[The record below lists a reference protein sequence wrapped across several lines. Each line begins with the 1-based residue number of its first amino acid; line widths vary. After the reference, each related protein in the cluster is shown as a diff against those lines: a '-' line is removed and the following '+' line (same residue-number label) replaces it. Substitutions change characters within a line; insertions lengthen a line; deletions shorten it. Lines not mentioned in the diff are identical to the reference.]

1 MYVVTIDCS
10 LKDKLQTYLEEKNFI
25 FSFPLYTFFQA
36 KKKGIS
42 CTLYSSGKFVVSGK
56 ESSEFIEFFLEPEIL
71 QSFSYGY
78 QNIEKNLQLRM
89 GIDESGKGDFFGPL
103 CIAGISTSSQ
113 KELDFLYS
121 LNIKDSK
128 LMKDSQI
135 KLVAQKILQIPHHII
150 TLFPEKYNDLYDKF
164 LNLNSLLAWGHA
176 TVIEQLL
183 TKTPFVN
190 LVISDQFAKKE
201 VLELALKKKNIRISL
216 VQRYKAESDVVV
228 AAASILARYS
238 FISGINKLE
247 TSYKVKLPK
256 GAGHLTKKTALAI
269 YQTYGEKI
277 LSGLSKKHFKTFK
290 EVIENK

>member
-10 LKDKLQTYLEEKNFI
+10 LKDKLKTYLEEKNFI
-25 FSFPLYTFFQA
+25 FSFPPYTFFQA

-42 CTLYSSGKFVVSGK
+42 CILYSSGKLVVSGK
-56 ESSEFIEFFLEPEIL
+56 ESGNFIEFFLEPEIL

-78 QNIEKNLQLRM
+78 QNIQKNLQPRM

-103 CIAGISTSSQ
+103 CIAGISTPLQ
-113 KELDFLYS
+113 KDLDFLYS

-135 KLVAQKILQIPHHII
+135 KLIAQKIQQIPHYII
-150 TLFPEKYNDLYDKF
+150 TLFPKKYNDLYNKF
-164 LNLNSLLAWGHA
+164 QNLNSLLAWGHA
-176 TVIEQLL
+176 TVIEQLI
-183 TKTPFVN
+183 TKTPSVS
-190 LVISDQFAKKE
+190 LAISDQFTKKE
-201 VLELALKKKNIRISL
+201 VLEIALKKKNIKISL
-216 VQRYKAESDVVV
+216 IQRHKAESDVVV

-238 FISGINKLE
+238 FILGINKLE
-247 TSYKVKLPK
+247 ATYKIQIPK
-256 GAGHLTKKTALAI
+256 GAGHLTKKTAVAI

-277 LSGLSKKHFKTFK
+277 LSELSKKHFKTFK